1 MDEIV
6 CIKVIWSTLGLLASA
21 RINHGVALVVKAAR
35 LLSSTTDNELQTPE
49 LAIEANRQAIHWG
62 VHPDQAPVI
71 KAGHTETE
79 H

>member
-6 CIKVIWSTLGLLASA
+6 CTKVIWSTLALLASA
-21 RINHGVALVVKAAR
+21 RINHGVELAVKAAR

-49 LAIEANRQAIHWG
+49 LVIEANRQAIHWG
-62 VHPDQAPVI
+62 VHPDQATVL
-71 KAGHTETE
+71 KAGHTEAE